1 MARVSDDERRRC
13 VAWLRERAEDE
24 NSWPGIDNLA
34 EAIGVRIYPRLG
46 MEGRLLS
53 RLADLIETGGGGN
66 GDR

>member
-1 MARVSDDERRRC
+1 MLTDEERRQC

-24 NSWPGIDNLA
+24 NDWPGIDNLA
-34 EAIGVRIYPRLG
+34 GAVGVKVYPRHG

-53 RLADLIETGGGGN
+53 RLADLIETGGGGD